1 MTQRQHGGDVPQQ
14 QQILQQHVVNT
25 GLYDDEEEDYSSGN
39 AESSSTQAVP
49 VYNVPQH
56 ESLEPQQNHHTGFD
70 MSILTSLPTLQPPD
84 HNKIDL
90 VYNKKKIKREEKEKE
105 KLMRAEKVALQQKSS
120 AMNKDYMSM
129 AREYVVTTPFR
140 NLDSQEIK
148 CALCKTGIAKTVFF
162 PCTHKCVCDECIE
175 KNKIGKPG
183 LEGSWNMCPICC
195 DEIKIAL
202 PSTGDEVERY
212 WKWVREVKPFIPPNF
227 IRAFHKRSTANIKRL
242 VGGDADRDIYDDGGG
257 EEGKKVGAKVCV
269 IS

>member
-1 MTQRQHGGDVPQQ
+1 
-14 QQILQQHVVNT
+14 
-25 GLYDDEEEDYSSGN
+25 
-39 AESSSTQAVP
+39 
-49 VYNVPQH
+49 
-56 ESLEPQQNHHTGFD
+56 

-242 VGGDADRDIYDDGGG
+242 VGGDADRDIYDDGG
-257 EEGKKVGAKVCV
+257 EKSERREVDEMERCRFSLNANRNLRRLRDSNSARLHSPLLTTRCSQVGRRGRRLEPRYALYRK
-269 IS
+269 III